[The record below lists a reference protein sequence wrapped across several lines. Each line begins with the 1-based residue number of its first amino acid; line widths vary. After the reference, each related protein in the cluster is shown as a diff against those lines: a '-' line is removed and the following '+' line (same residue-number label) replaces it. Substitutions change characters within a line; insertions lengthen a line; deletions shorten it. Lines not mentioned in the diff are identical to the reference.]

1 MLPLPKYENKPFK
14 PPRRLGSSGST
25 NAVTKVA
32 PKPIIKRAPISTPTA
47 SSSRAI
53 TKQLNTN
60 TTSTS
65 SNIFQNIQCF
75 TMMYRKPSNK
85 KVKTWSGDGY
95 AIYKKIPQP
104 KLVFYNDS
112 GQYMSSSSVTQWDD
126 SEIFDT
132 LFKSKGMEF
141 QLDYKLIKD
150 DELTDLQ
157 QLLTGKPVSEDNT
170 NNKINLVKKKS
181 PTPTSTAPKT
191 NIPVSQLFQKNT
203 TKSFKSVLTK
213 SEIYTPLSLR
223 ADKRQQTL
231 VNKIH
236 YKPIFDVSKIQDPIV
251 MNKSKDADVD
261 VIVDPLLGKSLRQHQ
276 REGVKFIYDCVMGL
290 EQPTSGTIPI
300 HKGLLL
306 ESDSDI
312 SGCLLADDMG
322 LGKTLMTITIIWTLL
337 KQTPFASKVEC
348 SQSGVPLRGLCKKVL
363 IVCPVTLI
371 GNWVR
376 EFQKWLGLNRI
387 GVLTLHSSN
396 TPDMDKNSVKN
407 FLRVQRS
414 YQVLIVGYEKLLN
427 LSDELQSKQVSAMD
441 IDLLVCDEGH
451 RLKNSSSKILN
462 VLKNLDIPKKVLLSG
477 TPIQN
482 DLTEFYTIVDF
493 INPGIFGA
501 FPNFKRRFINP
512 ILKARDT
519 SNSYN
524 EDIQELGEDR
534 SKELI
539 EVTKRFTLRRTNDI
553 LNKYLP
559 PKTDLIIFCKPTKT
573 QLCAFYDILQQ
584 TELDFSHMTANSSLG
599 LITLMKKI
607 CNSPSLL
614 NNDSYYN
621 SNIKDNRIKT
631 KYGNI
636 IDSGKLKVLISLLDN
651 IRKEAPDEKVVIVSN
666 YTQSLDII
674 QNNLVS
680 QQMTLTRLDGSTP
693 QKQRDSIV
701 NNFNRNR
708 SVFAFL
714 LSAKSGGVGL
724 NLIGASR
731 LILFDNDWNP
741 SVDLQAMSRI
751 HRQGQ
756 KKHCYIYRLVTTGCI
771 DEKILQRQLMK
782 HSLSQKF
789 LDSASAKTNS
799 KDDLFSKEDLKDLF
813 TILTDS
819 KCNTHDL
826 ICSCKGDGERVM
838 DISNDEDSEIATTI
852 CADHN
857 QNKMQLSQ
865 WTNGLDAK
873 RIIEDIETKEKK
885 KQTKFIKKCLI
896 GYQHIDPTLTLEG
909 SDIDTSN
916 SLVEVNKT
924 VSFMFVK
931 PGSIFDD
938 DEDAIP
944 I

>member
-14 PPRRLGSSGST
+14 PPRRLCGEVGT
-25 NAVTKVA
+25 TKSVRKIS
-32 PKPIIKRAPISTPTA
+32 PKPIIKK
-47 SSSRAI
+47 
-53 TKQLNTN
+53 TK
-60 TTSTS
+60 TSTQATTLS
-65 SNIFQNIQCF
+65 LAISKQSNIPTTPSNNIFQNAQCF

-85 KVKTWSGDGY
+85 KVKTWSGDGF
-95 AIYKKIPQP
+95 AIYKKIPQH
-104 KLVFYNDS
+104 KLTFYNDS
-112 GQYMSSSSVTQWDD
+112 GQYMSHLSIPQVDD
-126 SEIFDT
+126 SDLLDT
-132 LFKSKGMEF
+132 VFKSKGFEF
-141 QLDYKLIKD
+141 QLDYKLMKD
-150 DELTDLQ
+150 SELNDLQ
-157 QLLTGKPVSEDNT
+157 ALLKVKSTDDNESQ
-170 NNKINLVKKKS
+170 ISVKKRS
-181 PTPTSTAPKT
+181 LTPTLTTPKS
-191 NIPVSQLFQKNT
+191 NIPVSQLYQKNT
-203 TKSFKSVLTK
+203 IKGFRSILTK
-213 SEIYTPLSLR
+213 SEVYTPLSLQHN
-223 ADKRQQTL
+223 KPGQPQ
-231 VNKIH
+231 VNKIQ
-236 YKPIFDVSKIQDPIV
+236 YRPVFDITKIQDPII

-261 VIVDPLLGKSLRQHQ
+261 VIIDPLLGKSLRQHQ
-276 REGVKFIYDCVMGL
+276 REGVKFIYDCIMGL
-290 EQPTSGTIPI
+290 ERPSLDTIPI
-300 HKGLLL
+300 NKSLLL
-306 ESDSDI
+306 ENDSDI

-348 SQSGVPLRGLCKKVL
+348 SQSGVPLNGLCKKIL

-387 GVLTLHSSN
+387 GVLTLHSNN
-396 TPDMDKNSVKN
+396 TPEMDKNSVKN

-427 LSDELQSKQVSAMD
+427 LSEELQSKQGFVMN
-441 IDLLVCDEGH
+441 IDLLICDEGH

-462 VLKNLDIPKKVLLSG
+462 VLKDLDIPKKILLSG

-493 INPGIFGA
+493 INPGVFGA
-501 FPNFKRRFINP
+501 FATFKRKFIVP

-519 SNSYN
+519 SNGYN

-559 PKTDLIIFCKPTKT
+559 PKTDLIIFCKPTET
-573 QLCAFYDILQQ
+573 QLSAFYDILQQ
-584 TELDFSHMTANSSLG
+584 TELEFSHMTASSSLG

-614 NNDSYYN
+614 QSDSYYN
-621 SNIKDNRIKT
+621 SSIKDSNIRA

-666 YTQSLDII
+666 YTQTLDII
-674 QNNLVS
+674 QNNLLS
-680 QQMTLTRLDGSTP
+680 REMTLVRLDGSTP
-693 QKQRDSIV
+693 QKLRDSIV
-701 NNFNRNR
+701 NNFNKNK

-756 KKHCYIYRLVTTGCI
+756 KRHCYIYRLVTTGSI
-771 DEKILQRQLMK
+771 DEKIFQRQLMK

-789 LDSASAKTNS
+789 LDSSSKESTS
-799 KDDLFSKEDLKDLF
+799 KDNLFSKEDLKDLF
-813 TILTDS
+813 TVLPDT

-826 ICSCKGDGERVM
+826 ICSCHGDGEELL
-838 DISNDEDSEIATTI
+838 SLSEDEDTNISDAAVNE
-852 CADHN
+852 
-857 QNKMQLSQ
+857 NKKDRMQLSQ

-873 RIIEDIETKEKK
+873 KIIENFETKEKDK
-885 KQTKFIKKCLI
+885 KSKFIKRCLV
-896 GYQHIDPTLTLEG
+896 GYRHIDPVN
-909 SDIDTSN
+909 SDMDTSN
-916 SLVEVNKT
+916 SLIKANKT
-924 VSFMFVK
+924 VSFVFVK
-931 PGSIFDD
+931 PGSIFDVD
-938 DEDAIP
+938 DDIDVL
-944 I
+944 